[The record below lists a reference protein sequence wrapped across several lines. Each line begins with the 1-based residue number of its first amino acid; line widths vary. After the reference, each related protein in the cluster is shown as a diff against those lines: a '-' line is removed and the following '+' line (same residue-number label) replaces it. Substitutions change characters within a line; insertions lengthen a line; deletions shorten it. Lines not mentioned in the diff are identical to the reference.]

1 MKNSNVDLKTIS
13 KIPNMT
19 NMEIYNEI
27 SNSMPTFSAIEKYY
41 KGQTR
46 SDERIKLC
54 KEIVNKVE
62 IEDV

>member
-27 SNSMPTFSAIEKYY
+27 SNSK
-41 KGQTR
+41 
-46 SDERIKLC
+46 SDSC
-54 KEIVNKVE
+54 
-62 IEDV
+62 